1 MSILKPAYEFIYVVV
16 NSLLYC
22 FIARNEWSFQFS
34 CTVMKDPL
42 TYLVYSIDNLFTKAN
57 SKFSFMIPDG
67 YLSFTM
73 LGIETPINFPRVEP

>member
-1 MSILKPAYEFIYVVV
+1 
-16 NSLLYC
+16 
-22 FIARNEWSFQFS
+22 
-34 CTVMKDPL
+34 MKDPL